1 MRTNLK
7 NLKKQLDDLD
17 RANKAAVVQTV
28 SFSFT
33 FLVLNLF
40 FSWGGGDFI
49 FYCLD
54 SKCFT
59 FMTIY
64 YMFTFQWLIY
74 SQMKFE
80 KLVLM

>member
-28 SFSFT
+28 SFSFA

-40 FSWGGGDFI
+40 F
-49 FYCLD
+49 L
-54 SKCFT
+54 
-59 FMTIY
+59 
-64 YMFTFQWLIY
+64 
-74 SQMKFE
+74 
-80 KLVLM
+80 